1 LKQVLDMPVP
11 YIQFILFILISILI
25 GYLSR
30 DSLRLRHSHSLTR
43 FLALESILALTIL
56 SIPVWLVDPLS
67 YLQILSWTLLL
78 SALILAVYGYRLLI
92 LVGKPEMKLEGN
104 NQLAVEGFYKYIR
117 HPLYTSLILFSMGLF
132 LKAATLANTVLLLS
146 GMLFL
151 YLSARDEEMENLD
164 RFGVEYAEYLDTS
177 KMFVP
182 FVF

>member
-1 LKQVLDMPVP
+1 MPLP
-11 YIQFILFILISILI
+11 YLQSILFILISILI
-25 GYLSR
+25 GYLYR

-43 FLALESILALTIL
+43 FLALESILALTVL
-56 SIPVWLVDPLS
+56 SIPFWLVNPLS
-67 YLQILSWTLLL
+67 YLQILSWMLLL
-78 SALILAVYGYRLLI
+78 SALILAVHGYQLLI

-117 HPLYTSLILFSMGLF
+117 HPLYTSLILFSLGVF

-146 GMLFL
+146 GMVFL
-151 YLSARDEEMENLD
+151 YLTARDEEMENLD